1 MAMFVAVLHQ
11 PALVAD
17 TAPGAVDPFAAVRVQ
32 AVGGL
37 RRVAAF
43 HCKQEEHPL
52 LVLTA
57 RWPSVGE
64 WVPPFI

>member
-11 PALVAD
+11 LALVAD
-17 TAPGAVDPFAAVRVQ
+17 TVPGAVDPFAAALPQVP
-32 AVGGL
+32 AVGL
-37 RRVAAF
+37 RQVAAF

-52 LVLTA
+52 SVLTA

-64 WVPPFI
+64 